1 MRILSLNAGS
11 SSIKFAVFD
20 GADRKLAGK
29 LSGIG
34 EKPLLEVGDD
44 QEAWE
49 DTDAPTLILK
59 LLPWIEERLG
69 GTKLDAVG
77 HRVVH
82 GGRDFSEPARVDADI
97 LDRIEALTP
106 LAPLHQPGSVAP
118 MRRIAQDRPD
128 FPQVACFDTAFH
140 HHLAPPISRYPLPR
154 KLEEEFGIRRY
165 GFHGLS
171 YEAIAGKLA
180 ALEDGAEKDRIMVA
194 HLGSGASLC
203 AMAGLR
209 SVDTSMG
216 FTALDGIMMATRP
229 GTLDAGILLYLLQE
243 KGFSALELEDLLYH
257 QSGLLGVS
265 GISGDVSE
273 LIDSNEQAAQEA
285 VGLYAFSIARQIAGM
300 VATLGGLDRLV
311 FTGGIGEH
319 SPAVRGMVAERLR
332 WLGIGLDETA
342 NRKTEL
348 LISARDSGVKV
359 QVIGTDEEGV
369 IARHVLSLL
378 S

>member
-1 MRILSLNAGS
+1 MRILALNAGS

-20 GADRKLAGK
+20 GIDRKLAGK

-49 DTDAPTLILK
+49 DTDAPALILK

-82 GGRDFSEPARVDADI
+82 GGREFSEPVRVDADI

-106 LAPLHQPGSVAP
+106 LAPLHQPASVAP
-118 MRRIAQDRPD
+118 MRRMAQDRPD
-128 FPQVACFDTAFH
+128 LPQVACFDTAFH
-140 HHLAPPISRYPLPR
+140 HYLAPPVSRYPLPR

-180 ALEDGAEKDRIMVA
+180 VLEDGAGQDRIIVA

-229 GTLDAGILLYLLQE
+229 GTLDPGILLYLLHE
-243 KGFSALELEDLLYH
+243 KDFSPSDLEDLLYQ

-273 LIDSNEQAAQEA
+273 LIASQKLAAQEA
-285 VGLYAFSIARQIAGM
+285 VELYTFSIARQIAGM

-311 FTGGIGEH
+311 FTGGVGEH
-319 SPAVRGMVAERLR
+319 SPAVRAMVSERLR
-332 WLGIGLDETA
+332 WLGIELDETA
-342 NRKTEL
+342 NRKAKL
-348 LISARDSGVKV
+348 LISAHDSGVKV
-359 QVIGTDEEGV
+359 QVVGTDEEGV